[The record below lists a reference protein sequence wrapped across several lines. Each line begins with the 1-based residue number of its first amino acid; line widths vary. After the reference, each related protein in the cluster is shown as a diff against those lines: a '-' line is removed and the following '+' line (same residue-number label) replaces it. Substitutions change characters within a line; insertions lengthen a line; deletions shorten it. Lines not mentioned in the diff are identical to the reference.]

1 MEEENKLVPKS
12 SSDLVSEQSNE
23 LMDKIV
29 EVEADDVDEM
39 KQLIAMFNLVQQKK
53 NALRILKYNGLLDSL
68 ADQME
73 VRIGKKAD
81 EFSNDDLLKYMQ
93 TISGAIDK
101 ANTQLKLVD
110 ETPPIQINKGNTVNI
125 NVSAQELSREERERV
140 AEVIKQLMQNAN
152 TNQRDDDIIVE
163 DDSAVVE
170 ENSTDRDSSE
180 NKSQE

>member
-12 SSDLVSEQSNE
+12 SSDLVAEQSNE
-23 LMDKIV
+23 LVNQIA
-29 EVEADDVDEM
+29 EVQVDDVDKM

-53 NALRILKYNGLLDSL
+53 NVIRILKYNGLLDSL

-73 VRIGKKAD
+73 ARIGKKAD
-81 EFSNDDLLKYMQ
+81 EFSNEDVIKYVQ

-101 ANTQLKLVD
+101 ASAQLKLVD

-125 NVSAQELSREERERV
+125 NLNSTELNREERERV
-140 AEVIKQLMQNAN
+140 AEVIKQLMQNTN

-163 DDSAVVE
+163 DDSDVVE
-170 ENSTDRDSSE
+170 ENSTDVDSSE